1 MNLNEKME
9 LARKYNKAYRTGNE
23 LVSDPEYD
31 LLLKD
36 IERHFA
42 CTVSADTF
50 EDFKKTLMDIPGEV
64 KSNYVLGSL
73 TKIKFEDYEDL
84 YKWIKKE
91 NINSLFISEK
101 LDGCSYEANYRYGE
115 YVSCAS
121 KGDGDEGTD
130 WTEKGRIILP
140 RTIANKAPIFDIRGE
155 FSLVGDTYK
164 ELGYKTRRAGTVG
177 IMNRDEITDEVKHIQ
192 AFAYQILSSDASITD
207 QFYDLSDYGFI
218 VPQYTIR
225 RKEHMDSNLH
235 EDLKSI
241 YLNWKKVAMYEID
254 GIVISEINWKNENDQ
269 FLPKKK
275 VAFKVDSEGVATKII
290 DIEGNITK
298 GRLFKCVAIINPIE
312 LCGTTVS
319 RATTFNY
326 RTMIEEGYGIG
337 AEILCTKGGDIIPDI
352 CGVIKKAEV
361 PFPVFCPECGLQLV
375 WTKVQDPK
383 TKQLVEGSDLQC
395 LNELCGE
402 IKRVEHFIK
411 QSGIENVSEKRL
423 ASWGINTF
431 DDLLDYWN
439 ADPNNSQRE
448 FYNELLENVFRNSP
462 EQIMR
467 NFSYDGL
474 GQTLFDKIFNYS
486 CNNSLSNMNV
496 LFNATLSTDYYL
508 PEGIGIRTIEKAS
521 SDWNKNWNILQEIT
535 SDLRYEYIKK
545 EETPKTE
552 TSNKLAGKTF
562 LLTGTL
568 SRGRTEIEKEIV
580 SLGGKIA
587 SSVSKNLDYLLV
599 GDKAGSKLVKARK
612 IPSITILTEADYSKL
627 I

>member
-73 TKIKFEDYEDL
+73 NKIKFEDYEDL

-140 RTIANKAPIFDIRGE
+140 QTIANKAPIFDIRGE

-177 IMNRDEITDEVKHIQ
+177 IMNRDELTDEVKHIQ
-192 AFAYQILSSDASITD
+192 AFAYQILSSDAGITD

-218 VPQYTIR
+218 VPQYTMR

-241 YLNWKKVAMYEID
+241 YLNWKKVAIYEID

-275 VAFKVDSEGVATKII
+275 VAFKVNSEGVAAIVV
-290 DIEGNITK
+290 DIEWTISK
-298 GRLFKCVAIINPIE
+298 GRLLKPVLIINPVIID
-312 LCGTTVS
+312 GVTVS
-319 RATTFNY
+319 RVTAHNAKY
-326 RTMIEEGYGIG
+326 
-337 AEILCTKGGDIIPDI
+337 
-352 CGVIKKAEV
+352 
-361 PFPVFCPECGLQLV
+361 
-375 WTKVQDPK
+375 VQD
-383 TKQLVEGSDLQC
+383 
-395 LNELCGE
+395 N
-402 IKRVEHFIK
+402 R
-411 QSGIENVSEKRL
+411 
-423 ASWGINTF
+423 
-431 DDLLDYWN
+431 
-439 ADPNNSQRE
+439 
-448 FYNELLENVFRNSP
+448 
-462 EQIMR
+462 
-467 NFSYDGL
+467 
-474 GQTLFDKIFNYS
+474 
-486 CNNSLSNMNV
+486 
-496 LFNATLSTDYYL
+496 
-508 PEGIGIRTIEKAS
+508 
-521 SDWNKNWNILQEIT
+521 
-535 SDLRYEYIKK
+535 
-545 EETPKTE
+545 
-552 TSNKLAGKTF
+552 
-562 LLTGTL
+562 
-568 SRGRTEIEKEIV
+568 
-580 SLGGKIA
+580 
-587 SSVSKNLDYLLV
+587 
-599 GDKAGSKLVKARK
+599 
-612 IPSITILTEADYSKL
+612 ITIGKKIYIVRSGEVIPYIIGVEQS
-627 I
+627 